1 MQPLRIEH
9 YLHSHIPLS
18 KAMGVQVLSA
28 TPDAVRL
35 SAPLAPNLNHRETV
49 FGGSASALAILAAWT
64 LLHVRLEAEGT
75 NEDGHHFRNARLV
88 IQRNNMHYEKAMAAT
103 FYAVALA
110 PDMALWKKFTH
121 MLARKQRAR
130 IKTRSVLECEGIQAG
145 ELEGEFV
152 AFLI

>member
-35 SAPLAPNLNHRETV
+35 AAPLAPNLNHRETV

-64 LLHVRLEAEGT
+64 LLHVRLEAEGI
-75 NEDGHHFRNARLV
+75 NARLV
-88 IQRNNMHYEKAMAAT
+88 IQRNNMHYEKAMAGT

-110 PDMALWKKFTH
+110 PETVAWKKFTH
-121 MLARKQRAR
+121 TLERKRRAR
-130 IKTRSVLECEGIQAG
+130 IRTGSVLECGGVRAG

-152 AFLI
+152 AFLVR

>member
-1 MQPLRIEH
+1 MQSQDIER

-18 KAMGVQVLSA
+18 QAMGVQVLSA

-64 LLHVRLEAEGT
+64 LLHVRLEAEGI
-75 NEDGHHFRNARLV
+75 NARLV

-110 PDMALWKKFTH
+110 PETVLWKKFTH
-121 MLARKQRAR
+121 MLARKHRAR
-130 IKTRSVLECEGIQAG
+130 IKIGAVLECAGEQAG
-145 ELEGEFV
+145 ALEGEFV

>member
-1 MQPLRIEH
+1 MQSWDLES
-9 YLHSHIPLS
+9 YLHSRIPLS

-28 TPDAVRL
+28 TPEGVRL

-64 LLHVRLEAEGT
+64 LLHVRLEAEGIS
-75 NEDGHHFRNARLV
+75 ARLV

-110 PDMALWKKFTH
+110 PEPALWKKFTH
-121 MLARKQRAR
+121 MLARKHRAR
-130 IKTRSVLECEGIQAG
+130 IKTRSVLECEGVQTG
-145 ELEGEFV
+145 ELEAEFV

>member
-75 NEDGHHFRNARLV
+75 NARLV

-110 PDMALWKKFTH
+110 PDMAVWKKFTH

>member
-1 MQPLRIEH
+1 MQPLHIEH
-9 YLHSHIPLS
+9 YLHNHIPLS

-35 SAPLAPNLNHRETV
+35 AAPLAPNINHRETV

-64 LLHVRLEAEGT
+64 LLHVRLEAEGI
-75 NEDGHHFRNARLV
+75 NARLV
-88 IQRNNMHYEKAMAAT
+88 IQRNNMRYQKAMAAT

-110 PDMALWKKFTH
+110 PETVLWKRFTH
-121 MLARKQRAR
+121 MLARKHRAR
-130 IKTRSVLECEGIQAG
+130 IKTGAILECEGVAAG

>member
-1 MQPLRIEH
+1 MQPLHVEH

-64 LLHVRLEAEGT
+64 LLHVRLEAEGIST
-75 NEDGHHFRNARLV
+75 RLV

-110 PDMALWKKFTH
+110 PETALWKKFTH
-121 MLARKQRAR
+121 MLARKHRAR
-130 IKTRSVLECEGIQAG
+130 IKTRSVLECEGVQTG

>member
-35 SAPLAPNLNHRETV
+35 SAPLAPNLNHRDTV

-64 LLHVRLEAEGT
+64 LLHVRLEAEGI
-75 NEDGHHFRNARLV
+75 NARLV

-121 MLARKQRAR
+121 MLARKHRAR
-130 IKTRSVLECEGIQAG
+130 IKTRSVLECEGIQTG